1 MKHEPVLTPEDMASW
16 SMWEKAFRVRAGLAS
31 FRRMVDNAKRL
42 IARELETA
50 SSPMVSWSAGKD
62 STALAHL
69 AVVGLGAKDIVLMSE
84 KDDLDYP
91 GEEEYIVGLSAQWGA
106 QLRIVRPEISPSAWI
121 EARCAAMCP
130 GDDVHSRRSGLSK
143 ACFYGVVQEADSAH
157 DLVMLG
163 LRGEESA
170 IRRNLLRRRGLAY
183 TLASGQRRANPIGW
197 WKGEDVFAY
206 LLSVGVEPL
215 HVYKCT
221 SFMHHGK
228 PWLIRKSWWL
238 PGSSSEHGQ
247 YAWLRRYYPSLH
259 KKAERWFG
267 NGAISQVS

>member
-1 MKHEPVLTPEDMASW
+1 MPVEPVLTVDDVESW
-16 SMWEKAFRVRAGLAS
+16 AMWEKAFLVRSKLAS
-31 FRRMVDNAKRL
+31 FRRLVDGSKRL
-42 IARELETA
+42 IALELER
-50 SSPMVSWSAGKD
+50 SRSPLVSWSAGKD

-69 AVVGLGAKDIVLMSE
+69 VVEAMGAKHVTLMSE

-91 GEEEYIVGLSAQWGA
+91 GEEEYISKLACQWGA
-106 QLRIVRPEISPSAWI
+106 SLRIVRPEVSPAAWI
-121 EARCAAMCP
+121 EARCSAMSP
-130 GDDVHSRRSGLSK
+130 GDDIHSRRSGLSK
-143 ACFYGVVQEADSAH
+143 ACFYGVVKEADRGH

-170 IRRNLLRRRGLAY
+170 IRRNLLRRSGLAY

-206 LLSVGVEPL
+206 LLSAGVEPL
-215 HVYKCT
+215 DVYKCT

-238 PGSSSEHGQ
+238 PGSSAKHGQ

-259 KKAERWFG
+259 RKAEGWFG
-267 NGAISQVS
+267 NGATSQVS